1 MKFRNIPKNIQY
13 RALPADLKGLN
24 EKKNDLITRAESIL
38 NDAETNKRELTDA
51 EAQELAEIRDD
62 VRKIKEALKIA
73 EELHEEK
80 KELKEEGDALGVDGR
95 ACGDDKKREAEQKAK
110 EEAEVRAFDNYLRGV
125 VAHKRAG
132 DVDLTKGANGAV
144 IPTTIANKIIS
155 KVYNICPILERSTKY
170 NVKGKLQIPYYDE
183 DTNSI
188 TVSYANEF
196 EELTSSVGS
205 FDSIELDGFLAG
217 ALTLVSRSLINNSDF
232 NLVDFVVEKMAYAIK
247 RFIEHELLKGTSGKV
262 TGLSTLTNVVTAGAT
277 TAITADEVVQL
288 HDSIK
293 DDFQQNAI
301 WIMSSAT
308 RTALRTLKSTTGY
321 YLLNDDMTS
330 PYGTTLLGKPVYVS
344 DNMDDM
350 GAGKTAI
357 YYGDM
362 RGLATK
368 FSEDMEIEV
377 LREKYATQHAVGVV
391 GWLEFDSKVEDNQKI
406 AKLVMASGN

>member
-1 MKFRNIPKNIQY
+1 MANYK
-13 RALPADLKGLN
+13 ALV
-24 EKKNDLITRAESIL
+24 EKKNDLVVRAEAIL

-80 KELKEEGDALGVDGR
+80 KELKEEGEALDAR
-95 ACGDDKKREAEQKAK
+95 ACGEDKKRETEQKAK
-110 EEAEVRAFDNYLRGV
+110 EEAETRAFDAYLRGIV
-125 VAHKRAG
+125 LNQR
-132 DVDLTKGANGAV
+132 DSELDKGTNGAV

-170 NVKGKLQIPYYDE
+170 NVKGKLVVPYYDE

-196 EELTSSVGS
+196 EDLTSNVGS
-205 FDSIELDGFLAG
+205 FDKIELDGFLAG
-217 ALTLVSRSLINNSDF
+217 ALTLVSRSLIRNSDF

-247 RFIEHELLKGTSGKV
+247 RFIEHELLIGTVGKV
-262 TGLSTLTNVVTAGAT
+262 TGLSTLTNGIVAGSA

-288 HDSIK
+288 HDAIK
-293 DDFQQNAI
+293 DDFQANAI
-301 WIMSSAT
+301 WIMSPAT

-321 YLLNDDMTS
+321 YLLNDDLSS
-330 PYGTTLLGKPVYVS
+330 PFGSTLLGKPVYVS
-344 DNMDDM
+344 DNMPNM
-350 GAGKTAI
+350 GAGNVAI

-368 FSEDMEIEV
+368 FSENMEIEV

-406 AKLVMASGN
+406 AKLTMKAN

>member
-1 MKFRNIPKNIQY
+1 MKNRTIPKNLHY
-13 RALPADLKGLN
+13 RALPDLKGLN
-24 EKKNDLITRAESIL
+24 EKKNDLITRAEAIIS
-38 NDAETNKRELTDA
+38 DAEKNKRELTDD

-110 EEAEVRAFDNYLRGV
+110 EEAEVRAFDAFLR
-125 VAHKRAG
+125 KRVEHQRGA
-132 DVDLTKGANGAV
+132 VELTKGANGTV
-144 IPTTIANKIIS
+144 IPTTIAKKIIS
-155 KVYNICPILERSTKY
+155 KVYNICPILERSTQY
-170 NVKGKLQIPYYDE
+170 NVKGKLVVPYYDE
-183 DTNSI
+183 DTSSI

-196 EELTSSVGS
+196 EDLTSSVGA
-205 FDSIELDGFLAG
+205 FDKIELDGFLAG

-247 RFIEHELLKGTSGKV
+247 RFIEHELLIGTSGKV
-262 TGLSTLTNVVTAGAT
+262 TGLSTLTNGITAGSA

-288 HDSIK
+288 HDKIK
-293 DDFQQNAI
+293 DDFQGNAI
-301 WIMSSAT
+301 WIMSPAT
-308 RTALRTLKSTTGY
+308 RTAIRTLKSTTGY
-321 YLLNDDMTS
+321 YLLNDDLSS
-330 PYGTTLLGKPVYVS
+330 PFGSTLLGKPVYVS
-344 DNMDDM
+344 DNMPDM
-350 GAGKTAI
+350 GAGNVAI

-368 FSEDMEIEV
+368 FSENMEIEV

-391 GWLEFDSKVEDNQKI
+391 SWLEFDGKVEDNQKI
-406 AKLVMASGN
+406 AKLVMAGA

>member
-1 MKFRNIPKNIQY
+1 MNFK
-13 RALPADLKGLN
+13 ALM
-24 EKKNDLITRAESIL
+24 EKKNDLIVRAEAIL

-73 EELHEEK
+73 DELKDEK
-80 KELKEEGDALGVDGR
+80 EMVKEEGDVLDGR

-110 EEAEVRAFDNYLRGV
+110 EEAEVRAFDNYLRGRIN
-125 VAHKRAG
+125 KRADG

-170 NVKGKLQIPYYDE
+170 NVKGKLVVPYYDE

-188 TVSYANEF
+188 TVSYATEF

-205 FDSIELDGFLAG
+205 FDKIELDGFLAG

-247 RFIEHELLKGTSGKV
+247 RFIEHELLIGTENKV
-262 TGLSTLTNVVTAGAT
+262 SGLSTLTNGIVAGSA

-288 HDSIK
+288 HDAIK
-293 DDFQQNAI
+293 DDFQANAI
-301 WIMSSAT
+301 WIMSPAT

-321 YLLNDDMTS
+321 YLLNDDLSTPFGTS
-330 PYGTTLLGKPVYVS
+330 LLGKPVYVS
-344 DNMDDM
+344 DNMPDM
-350 GAGKTAI
+350 GAGNVAI

-368 FSEDMEIEV
+368 FSENMEIEV

-391 GWLEFDSKVEDNQKI
+391 GWLEFDAKVEDNQKI
-406 AKLVMASGN
+406 AKLTMKATN

>member
-1 MKFRNIPKNIQY
+1 MNLK
-13 RALPADLKGLN
+13 ALM
-24 EKKNDLITRAESIL
+24 EKKNDLIVRAEAIL
-38 NDAETNKRELTDA
+38 NDAETNKRELTDD

-110 EEAEVRAFDNYLRGV
+110 EEAEVRAFDNYLRGRIN
-125 VAHKRAG
+125 HRAG
-132 DVDLTKGANGAV
+132 DVDLTKSANGAV

-155 KVYNICPILERSTKY
+155 MVYNICPILERSTKY
-170 NVKGKLQIPYYDE
+170 NVKGKLVVPYYDE
-183 DTNSI
+183 TSNAI
-188 TVSYANEF
+188 TVAYATEF
-196 EELTSSVGS
+196 TELESSVGA
-205 FDSIELDGFLAG
+205 FDKIELDGYLAG

-247 RFIEHELLKGTSGKV
+247 RFIEHELLVGTSGAV
-262 TGLSTLTNVVTAGAT
+262 TGLSTLTNSITAGAT
-277 TAITADEVVQL
+277 TAITADEVVRL
-288 HDSIK
+288 HDAIK
-293 DDFQQNAI
+293 DDFQANAI
-301 WIMSSAT
+301 WIMSPAT

-321 YLLNDDMTS
+321 YLLNDDMSS
-330 PYGTTLLGKPVYVS
+330 PFGSTLLGKPVYVS
-344 DNMDDM
+344 DNMPDM

-368 FSEDMEIEV
+368 FSEDMSIEV

-391 GWLEFDSKVEDNQKI
+391 GWLEFDSKVEDAQKI
-406 AKLVMASGN
+406 AKLVMANS